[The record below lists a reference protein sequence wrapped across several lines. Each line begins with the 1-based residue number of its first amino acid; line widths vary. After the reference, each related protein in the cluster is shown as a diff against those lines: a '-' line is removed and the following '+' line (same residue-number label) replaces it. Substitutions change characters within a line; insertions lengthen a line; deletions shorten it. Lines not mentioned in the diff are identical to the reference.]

1 MLHKETTWGFPLL
14 EKIDS
19 SCRVNRIPNA
29 SIAFCDDTNRA
40 DIFYVNNSI
49 ADNAGSI
56 KANETTKF
64 QLGSVSKF
72 ITCSLFCELE
82 LRGFLRLDDPL
93 PDLINSA
100 VIGESIYSSI
110 RHSIS
115 WRHLLCHRAGFKDRG
130 GFKGIATE
138 AGEHLEINKWCAD
151 FSNIYDRDQVGSFHY
166 SSFGYLVA
174 QIALEKMMKES
185 FDNLLQ
191 RWICRP
197 LGMDYMSCNNP
208 HKDIRN
214 IAKGHTAD
222 GYLVKNGWNK
232 FTGCEAAAGIWS
244 SASDM
249 GILISHLLNI
259 KEEPVSTD
267 DPMIRFNNLIK
278 TPKSW
283 KYKLGVREERME
295 GSRVMLH
302 TGVNPGYYA
311 AVLISPGCGKGVAVL
326 TNMEDAGDFTWALL
340 RRSQRLMVG
349 NRAEIN

>member
-1 MLHKETTWGFPLL
+1 MLPKETSWWFPLH
-14 EKIDS
+14 EKIES
-19 SCRVNRIPNA
+19 SCSVNRIPNA
-29 SIAFCDDTNRA
+29 TIAFCDDTNPA
-40 DIFYVNNSI
+40 DIFIANNNDSVI
-49 ADNAGSI
+49 TESL

-93 PDLINSA
+93 PDLINSD

-197 LGMDYMSCNNP
+197 LDMDDMSCKNP
-208 HKDIRN
+208 YKDDGT
-214 IAKGHTAD
+214 IAKGHNSD
-222 GYLVKNGWNK
+222 GNLLSNGWNRYP
-232 FTGCEAAAGIWS
+232 GCEAAAGVWS

-249 GILISHLLNI
+249 GILISHLLNN
-259 KEEPVSTD
+259 KKEPVSPD
-267 DPMIRFNNLIK
+267 DPMIRFKNLIK
-278 TPKSW
+278 MPKNW

-295 GSRVMLH
+295 GRRVMLH
-302 TGVNPGYYA
+302 TGINPGYYA
-311 AVLISPGCGKGVAVL
+311 AVLVSPGSGKGIAVL
-326 TNMEDAGDFTWALL
+326 TNRENAGYFTSALL
-340 RRSQRLMVG
+340 QRSQRLMVG
-349 NRAEIN
+349 NSAKNN

>member
-1 MLHKETTWGFPLL
+1 MLHKETTWALPLH

-40 DIFYVNNSI
+40 DIFYVNNSS
-49 ADNAGSI
+49 AEVAGSI
-56 KANETTKF
+56 KANGTTKF

-72 ITCSLFCELE
+72 IACSLFCELE
-82 LRGFLRLDDPL
+82 LRGFFSLDDPL

-100 VIGESIYSSI
+100 LIDNSIYSSI
-110 RHSIS
+110 SHSIS

-130 GFKGIATE
+130 GFKGIE
-138 AGEHLEINKWCAD
+138 ADNGEHLEIEQWCSE
-151 FSNIYDRDQVGSFHY
+151 FLNIYDKGQVGSFHY
-166 SSFGYLVA
+166 SSFGYLIA
-174 QIALEKMMKES
+174 QLALEKIMDQS
-185 FDNLLQ
+185 FDDLLQ
-191 RWICRP
+191 QWICRP
-197 LGMDYMSCNNP
+197 LGMDYMSCNDP

-267 DPMIRFNNLIK
+267 DPMIRFNNLIN